1 MDSLQYM
8 DKIKLQGLPE
18 LCFKPC
24 YKWNTFNTE
33 RVHEELGEVNEVLNL
48 IITGIPSIL
57 KCDRMGNYVEVYV
70 LNLIITGIPSILLK
84 KMIILT

>member
-1 MDSLQYM
+1 M

-48 IITGIPSIL
+48 VITGIPSI
-57 KCDRMGNYVEVYV
+57 R
-70 LNLIITGIPSILLK
+70 IIDDCVRELFS
-84 KMIILT
+84 MF